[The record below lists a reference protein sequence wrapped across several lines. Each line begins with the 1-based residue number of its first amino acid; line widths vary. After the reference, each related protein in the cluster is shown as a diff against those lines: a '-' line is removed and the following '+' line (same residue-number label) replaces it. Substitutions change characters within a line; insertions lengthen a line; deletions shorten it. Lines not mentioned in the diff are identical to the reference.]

1 MSIAEC
7 LDKKH
12 YHSSSLSLL
21 NRSLTEKVAL
31 VKRNLTE
38 RLKVVHSALE
48 FHSNYDKVITG
59 FILIVVYIAC
69 ISK

>member
-12 YHSSSLSLL
+12 YQSSSLSVL

-38 RLKVVHSALE
+38 RQKVVHSALE
-48 FHSNYDKVITG
+48 FHSNYDKVITRV
-59 FILIVVYIAC
+59 ILIIVYITS
-69 ISK
+69 IF

>member
-12 YHSSSLSLL
+12 YQSSSLSVL

-38 RLKVVHSALE
+38 RQKVVHSALE
-48 FHSNYDKVITG
+48 FHSNYDKVITRV
-59 FILIVVYIAC
+59 ILIVVYITN
-69 ISK
+69 IF